1 MHVRA
6 PCFLRRRS
14 VLRGG
19 VQKIANGDIYLNPEA
34 DWCLARAQEAEITV
48 CFSWYK
54 RRKWGEKRVCVGER
68 EREKKTETERETE
81 WELARA
87 IIHG

>member
-1 MHVRA
+1 M
-6 PCFLRRRS
+6 
-14 VLRGG
+14 LRGG

-68 EREKKTETERETE
+68 EREKEKEERERE
-81 WELARA
+81 REGRMGEALVPE
-87 IIHG
+87 